1 MPGMTGMDAPRPV
14 RIATLVTWL
23 LVPAGLLLV
32 VDGLLELRWL
42 GTPSATKLTEIFAQ
56 IKAQP
61 GVEPP
66 PLLRG
71 RSGAAELVVLGVVC
85 CAVGFLAPS
94 VGRGLRW
101 ARNTGLVAGLGAALF
116 GLVGIGADQTT
127 PQTIGSYFTALTNLG
142 AGARIQDITPLL
154 YANWYPW
161 LEDIAQGVQV
171 VVALAAAAAL
181 AWAGIADA
189 DYFRSRASKT
199 ADADDWDSA
208 ISRIHRQTVR
218 PKDSD

>member
-14 RIATLVTWL
+14 RIATLLTWL

-32 VDGLLELRWL
+32 IDGLLELRWL
-42 GTPSATKLTEIFAQ
+42 GTPAAAKLADIFAQ

-71 RSGAAELVVLGVVC
+71 RSGAAELVVLGAVC
-85 CAVGFLAPS
+85 CAIGCLAPLI
-94 VGRGLRW
+94 GRGLRW
-101 ARNTGLVAGLGAALF
+101 ASNTGLVAGLAAALV

-127 PQTIGSYFTALTNLG
+127 PQTLDTYFTALTNLG
-142 AGARIQDITPLL
+142 AGDRIQEITPLL

-181 AWAGIADA
+181 AWAGITYA

-199 ADADDWDSA
+199 APADDWDSA

-218 PKDSD
+218 PQDSE